1 MEEIRTKVTG
11 IGSLVVLL
19 LVHKEELEDRK
30 EVDPSNGS
38 ISKTLLAIK
47 QLSRKLE
54 IILGNKE
61 PKAPEELEMEGYE
74 NK

>member
-1 MEEIRTKVTG
+1 MEEIRTKVKG
-11 IGSLVVLL
+11 IRNLVVLL

-47 QLSRKLE
+47 QLSKKLE
-54 IILGNKE
+54 TILDNKE
-61 PKAPEELEMEGYE
+61 PRTSEELEIEVC
-74 NK
+74 KSK